1 MLLIVLF
8 FSLQY
13 KPVQTYIAKKTAKY
27 LSNEL
32 NTKVYVGGLH
42 IKLFKSLVLDTLY
55 VEDQEKDTLLFS
67 PKFTVELN
75 FISLK
80 QRTLSINSVQM
91 DNGKIYLKK
100 YKDNTTNLAFIINYF
115 DTGKKSSKKKTGK
128 AFDLI
133 LNKIVLSNIAFK
145 YKNLNNIKAV
155 NGINFNDIYLN
166 NFSST
171 ILDLDT
177 KNHLFSFEVKNMTF
191 KEKCHNRYQ
200 SDGVQESSS

>member
-1 MLLIVLF
+1 MLLIVVF

-27 LSNEL
+27 LSAEL

-42 IKLFKSLVLDTLY
+42 IKPFKSLVLDTLY
-55 VEDQEKDTLLFS
+55 VEDREKDTLLFS
-67 PKFTVELN
+67 PKFAVDLN

-80 QRTLSINSVQM
+80 LRKLSVNSVQI

-100 YKDNTTNLAFIINYF
+100 YKDKTTNLDFIINYF
-115 DTGKKSSKKKTGK
+115 DTNKKTPKKKTGK
-128 AFDLI
+128 PFDFI
-133 LNKIVLSNIAFK
+133 LNKIVLNNIAFK
-145 YKNLNNIKAV
+145 YRDLNNNKPV

-177 KNHLFSFEVKNMTF
+177 KNHLVSFRLKNMTF
-191 KEKCHNRYQ
+191 KEKSGFYLKNT
-200 SDGVQESSS
+200 GT